1 MERLRASQ
9 EQFSALIEFMERY
22 GDLSRPQRGPQGRLK
37 ADQMWARLTLLLN
50 SVGGGVHKSQEKWKK
65 VWADWKTKTKKKK
78 MLISNH
84 TNGTGGG
91 PSSRLSLTVL
101 EDRVC
106 AILGETAV
114 LGQAGIQE
122 HGFNAPPVPRE
133 EPIPE
138 DVEIEIPVGLENF
151 NYNTSVPTLPASPL
165 LLDPQPSPPPP
176 PVRPPPPLPR
186 SPPRPTGR
194 RSSASPRSATASP
207 RHGMQRAR
215 RNRGLTPFDRAATEF
230 VAVEQR
236 RLALEETREK
246 LSHERERE
254 REKLLHERE
263 REREELFHQR
273 EMERLRLESLKVEAN
288 REQTRVMQQIAVIG
302 QRLLEILPQGPAS

>member
-1 MERLRASQ
+1 MSSRFKFNLFMCTYFSSLEMERLRASQ

-37 ADQMWARLTLLLN
+37 MWARLTLLLN

-65 VWADWKTKTKKKK
+65 
-78 MLISNH
+78 
-84 TNGTGGG
+84 
-91 PSSRLSLTVL
+91 
-101 EDRVC
+101 
-106 AILGETAV
+106 
-114 LGQAGIQE
+114 
-122 HGFNAPPVPRE
+122 APPVPRE